1 MKKSLIF
8 WLAVSV
14 YTAWILVGC
23 ESPTDGAPGSA
34 GRIGDGHVGGEVSV
48 AGLQAMIDRY
58 DGTGAELVL
67 DNVEITGGGVVDFK
81 TVKAY
86 VVGPLA
92 TDNDGTE
99 GAAILKLVDA
109 IIEFGTG
116 GNIELGDAND
126 IAIGTTAHFA
136 GKGATGIYAEG
147 VADLADAV
155 GSVTAVENLTL
166 SATATS
172 IPTGLT
178 VYVYGNLTVNAG
190 SVQPTQGKVVSIGT
204 VTLAGDNAVAL
215 ADATYVDVNN
225 AEIVIS
231 PANATRT
238 VTLPATV
245 DGPRFYLSGQQD
257 DLTVTGGTTKFAAHV
272 RGNGKLKLASAVTD
286 VDIIGSGNIHFADVA
301 DTAISFAAGSSVT
314 ARTITFDDGFDSPG
328 SAANVT
334 LDGAVYIVAGK
345 AINSDYA
352 DSTVT
357 LKAGTAIRTTE
368 DGTPLALRAVSDLVL
383 TLKHADSVVT
393 VNAGGKVAV
402 GGANS
407 GVEFGGDVV
416 FGDDLTLTATPATF
430 DKTAYFHDGKKIT
443 LTTAASIITLTA
455 DTGAFVAGEPG
466 ANPWVYD
473 AVLQAGESN
482 AVLTPGE
489 AVDLTFSAG
498 GSRGITQG
506 ATTVALVLS
515 GDAHITSGATYTVAA
530 GESAANI
537 LKVAAESL
545 LTLGSGALEG
555 QGAEFDDAAASIV
568 LTGHANHAGTLVL
581 ANKTN
586 GSAQAGGGGK
596 LVLTGGGTD
605 LGTTGD
611 IQPAQTVT
619 LVNLTATG
627 LTNGVAA
634 FTFAGSSGD
643 LSSITSIST
652 SPQGFKSIEAG
663 TVSDT
668 ATTGTVTFTAGT
680 SGTAKLDKAA
690 TLQSGS

>member
-190 SVQPTQGKVVSIGT
+190 SVQPTQGKVVAIGT
-204 VTLAGDNAVAL
+204 VTLAANNAVAL
-215 ADATYVDVNN
+215 SNATYVDVSL
-225 AEIVIS
+225 AEITVS
-231 PANATRT
+231 GEGRDART
-238 VTLPATV
+238 VTLPGTIST
-245 DGPRFYLSGQQD
+245 RFYLSGEQD
-257 DLTVTGGTTKFAAHV
+257 KLTVTGGTTGFTAYV
-272 RGNGKLKLASAVTD
+272 RGNGLLELASAVTT
-286 VDIIGSGNIHFADVA
+286 VAITGSGNVEF
-301 DTAISFAAGSSVT
+301 
-314 ARTITFDDGFDSPG
+314 
-328 SAANVT
+328 
-334 LDGAVYIVAGK
+334 DGALTALQGSIEAAKVKFTGTVTTASATLEFSNLSATSGTVEFANTAVFTIGATFANTGLTTFG
-345 AINSDYA
+345 
-352 DSTVT
+352 STVT
-357 LKAGTAIRTTE
+357 STATGTSFA
-368 DGTPLALRAVSDLVL
+368 
-383 TLKHADSVVT
+383 
-393 VNAGGKVAV
+393 
-402 GGANS
+402 
-407 GVEFGGDVV
+407 GDVV
-416 FGDDLTLTATPATF
+416 FKDDVTVTAGGLGFGGVAYFADEAVLTLTAESSV
-430 DKTAYFHDGKKIT
+430 IT
-443 LTTAASIITLTA
+443 LKDGAAL
-455 DTGAFVAGEPG
+455 VAGEPG

-482 AVLTPGE
+482 AVLTPGA

-506 ATTVALVLS
+506 ATTAALVLS

-530 GESAANI
+530 GSSAANI
-537 LKVAAESL
+537 LKVAAESV

-555 QGAEFDDAAASIV
+555 QGAEFNTAVASIV
-568 LTGHANHAGTLVL
+568 LTGHASHAGTLVL
-581 ANKTN
+581 AAKDTD
-586 GSAQAGGGGK
+586 AAAGGGGK
-596 LVLTGGGTD
+596 LVLVGGGTD
-605 LGTTGD
+605 LGTTGA
-611 IQPAQTVT
+611 IQVLQTGT
-619 LVNLTATG
+619 EANLTATG
-627 LTNGVAA
+627 PTDNTALAWT
-634 FTFAGSSGD
+634 FTGNTGTTG
-643 LSSITSIST
+643 ITGLDT
-652 SPQGFKSIEAG
+652 TTPKGFTSIEA
-663 TVSDT
+663 
-668 ATTGTVTFTAGT
+668 ATDSGADAGLVTFKAGT
-680 SGTAKLDKAA
+680 TGTAKLNKTVTAKG
-690 TLQSGS
+690 TT